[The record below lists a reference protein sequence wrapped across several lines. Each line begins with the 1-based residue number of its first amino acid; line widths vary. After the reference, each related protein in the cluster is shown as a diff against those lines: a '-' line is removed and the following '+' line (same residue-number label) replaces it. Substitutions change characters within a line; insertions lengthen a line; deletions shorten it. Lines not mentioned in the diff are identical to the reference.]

1 MKTNPILL
9 SGASFALVLA
19 APAVARSANRPVDPS
34 PAPTGQP
41 ETVQSET
48 GQSATGQSAEST
60 AGLQRVAD
68 AGRDVVVTANRT
80 ATPIDRVG
88 QAVTV
93 LDTATIER
101 RQASNV
107 SDLLLQTPGV
117 TVARNGGVGTTTS
130 LSIRGAETDQTVALI
145 DGIKLNDPSS
155 PGGGFDFG
163 GLLVGNIA
171 RIEVLRGAQS
181 VLWGNQA
188 IGGVVNLIT
197 RQPTDH
203 LAVNARAEGGWH
215 DTGQG
220 FLNVSDRIGPV
231 SASLGGGYY
240 RTDGNSAFAG
250 GREKDGYRNH
260 GFNGSVGV
268 ALAANLSVDVR
279 GFYSDGRTDID
290 GYPAPLYAFGDTP
303 DYALTKQAIGYAGV
317 NLGLFDGRLK
327 NRFGY
332 AYTDT
337 RRRDIDPT
345 GGVDTETFRSR
356 GLNNRMEYQGV
367 LDLGPIVQATFGAE
381 REVTRFTTMSPGSPQ
396 TIGRAA
402 IWSGYGQLVVT
413 PVTGLTATGGV
424 RHDDHNVFGGA
435 TTFSGSGA
443 YSPNG
448 GATVLRGSYSEG
460 FKAPTPY
467 QLQSEYGNAALRPE
481 RSHGWDAGVTQ
492 RAVGGAIEASATWFH
507 RDSADLINFVSC
519 PEAATS
525 GICVNRPFG
534 TYDNVARATSEGLEA
549 TLALRPAEGFEVS
562 GSYTYLDATNR
573 SVGTA
578 AYGRRLARRP
588 SQSVTANVDYRW
600 GFGLETG
607 ATLTDVGDSFDDA
620 SNARRLPGYVLL
632 AVRAS
637 YPVTRNVSVYGR
649 VENLTD
655 SVYQTIYRYGQPGR
669 AAYGGI
675 RLSY

>member
-1 MKTNPILL
+1 MKKLILL
-9 SGASFALVLA
+9 STAALAIGLTVPA
-19 APAVARSANRPVDPS
+19 AA
-34 PAPTGQP
+34 
-41 ETVQSET
+41 QST
-48 GQSATGQSAEST
+48 SSATVAADAPGAGQSAEST
-60 AGLQRVAD
+60 AGLEQAAN
-68 AGRDVVVTANRT
+68 AGRDVVVTADRT
-80 ATPIDRVG
+80 AEPIDRVG
-88 QAVTV
+88 QSVTV
-93 LDTATIER
+93 LDTATIVQ
-101 RQASNV
+101 RQVSNV

-117 TVARNGGVGTTTS
+117 TVARNGGTGTLTS
-130 LSIRGAETDQTVALI
+130 LSIRGAESDQTVALI

-203 LAVNARAEGGWH
+203 LELNARAEGGWH
-215 DTGQG
+215 ETGQG
-220 FLNVSDRIGPV
+220 FANVSDRIGPV

-240 RTDGNSAFAG
+240 RTEGNSAYAAG
-250 GREKDGYRNH
+250 TERDGYRNF
-260 GFNGSVGV
+260 GFNGSVTV
-268 ALAANLSVDVR
+268 ALAQNLSVDLR

-290 GYPAPLYAFGDTP
+290 GFPPPNYTFADTP
-303 DYALTKQAIGYAGV
+303 EYALTKQAIGYAGI

-345 GGVDTETFRSR
+345 GGVDTEEFRSR
-356 GLNNRMEYQGV
+356 GQNERFEYQGV
-367 LDLGPIVQATFGAE
+367 IDLGPVAQATFGAE
-381 REVTRFTTMSPGSPQ
+381 RELTRSATSSYGVPDPAA
-396 TIGRAA
+396 RAR

-413 PVTGLTATGGV
+413 PATGLTVTGGV

-435 TTFSGSGA
+435 TTVSGSGA
-443 YSPNG
+443 YTPNG
-448 GATVLRGSYSEG
+448 GNTVLRASYSEG
-460 FKAPTPY
+460 FKAPTLY
-467 QLQSEYGNAALRPE
+467 ELQSEYGNESLRPE

-492 RAVGGAIEASATWFH
+492 KAVGGAIEASATWFH
-507 RDSADLINFVSC
+507 RNSNDLINFVSC
-519 PEAATS
+519 DGPLT
-525 GICVNRPFG
+525 GICTNRPYG
-534 TYDNVARATSEGLEA
+534 TYENVARALSQGLEA
-549 TLALRPAEGFEVS
+549 TLALHPVEGFTVS
-562 GSYTYLDATNR
+562 GSYTYLDAEDR
-573 SVGTA
+573 SPGSLA
-578 AYGRRLARRP
+578 FGRRLARRP

-600 GFGLETG
+600 FFGLETG
-607 ATLTDVGDSFDDA
+607 ATLTAVGDSFDDA
-620 SNARRLPGYVLL
+620 ADARQLDGYVLL

-637 YPVTRNVSVYGR
+637 YPVTHNVSVYGR
-649 VENLTD
+649 IENLADQRYQT
-655 SVYQTIYRYGQPGR
+655 VYQYGQPGR

>member
-1 MKTNPILL
+1 MKTSILL
-9 SGASFALVLA
+9 STAALAIGLA
-19 APAVARSANRPVDPS
+19 VPAAAQSTS
-34 PAPTGQP
+34 PA
-41 ETVQSET
+41 TVATDSP
-48 GQSATGQSAEST
+48 SAGQSAEST
-60 AGLQRVAD
+60 AGLEQAAN

-80 ATPIDRVG
+80 AEPIDRVG
-88 QAVTV
+88 QSVTV
-93 LDTATIER
+93 LDTATIVQ
-101 RQASNV
+101 RQVSNV

-117 TVARNGGVGTTTS
+117 TVARNGGTGTTTGV
-130 LSIRGAETDQTVALI
+130 SIRGAETDQTVTLI
-145 DGIKLNDPSS
+145 DGVKLNDPSS

-203 LAVNARAEGGWH
+203 LELNARAEGGWH
-215 DTGQG
+215 ETGQG
-220 FLNVSDRIGPV
+220 FANVSDKIGPV

-240 RTDGNSAFAG
+240 RTEGNSAYFAG
-250 GREKDGYRNH
+250 TERDGYRNF
-260 GFNGSVGV
+260 GFNGSVTV
-268 ALAANLSVDVR
+268 ALAQNLSVDFR

-290 GYPAPLYAFGDTP
+290 GFPPPNYTFADTP
-303 DYALTKQAIGYAGV
+303 EYALTKQAIGYAGI

-337 RRRDIDPT
+337 RRRNIDPT
-345 GGVDTETFRSR
+345 GGVDTETFLGR

-381 REVTRFTTMSPGSPQ
+381 REVTRFTTSSYGGPQ
-396 TIGRAA
+396 TIGRAR

-413 PVTGLTATGGV
+413 PVTGLTVTGGV
-424 RHDDHNVFGGA
+424 RHDDHNIFGGA
-435 TTFSGSGA
+435 TTVSGSGA
-443 YSPNG
+443 YTPNG
-448 GATVLRGSYSEG
+448 GNTVFRASYSEG
-460 FKAPTPY
+460 FKAPTLY
-467 QLQSEYGNAALRPE
+467 QLQSEYGNALLRPE

-492 RAVGGAIEASATWFH
+492 KAVGGAIEASATWFH
-507 RDSADLINFVSC
+507 RDSDDLINFVSC
-519 PEAATS
+519 DGPLT
-525 GICVNRPFG
+525 GICTNRPYG
-534 TYDNVARATSEGLEA
+534 TYDNVSRALSQGLEA
-549 TLALRPAEGFEVS
+549 TIALHPAEGFTVS
-562 GSYTYLDATNR
+562 GSYTYLDAEDR
-573 SVGTA
+573 SPGSPTF
-578 AYGRRLARRP
+578 GQRLARRP

-600 GFGLETG
+600 FFGLETG
-607 ATLTDVGDSFDDA
+607 ATLTAVGDSFDDA
-620 SNARRLPGYVLL
+620 ADTQQLDGYVLL

-637 YPVTRNVSVYGR
+637 YPVTHNVSVYGR
-649 VENLTD
+649 VENLAD
-655 SVYQTIYRYGQPGR
+655 QRYQTIYQYGQPGR

>member
-1 MKTNPILL
+1 MKNHILL
-9 SGASFALVLA
+9 STAALAIGVA
-19 APAVARSANRPVDPS
+19 APAVAQSTSAATVATDS
-34 PAPTGQP
+34 PGA
-41 ETVQSET
+41 
-48 GQSATGQSAEST
+48 GQSAEST
-60 AGLQRVAD
+60 AGLEQATNS
-68 AGRDVVVTANRT
+68 GRDVVVTANRT
-80 ATPIDRVG
+80 AEPIDRVG
-88 QAVTV
+88 QSVTV
-93 LDTATIER
+93 LDTATIVQ
-101 RQASNV
+101 RQVSNV

-117 TVARNGGVGTTTS
+117 TVARNGGTGTTTGV
-130 LSIRGAETDQTVALI
+130 SIRGAETDQTVALI
-145 DGIKLNDPSS
+145 DGVKLNDPSS

-203 LAVNARAEGGWH
+203 LELNARAEGGWH
-215 DTGQG
+215 ETGQG
-220 FLNVSDRIGPV
+220 FANVSDKIGPV

-240 RTDGNSAFAG
+240 RTEGNSAYAAG
-250 GREKDGYRNH
+250 TERDGYRNF
-260 GFNGSVGV
+260 GFNGSVTV
-268 ALAANLSVDVR
+268 ALAQNLSVDLR

-290 GYPAPLYAFGDTP
+290 GFPPPNYTFADTP
-303 DYALTKQAIGYAGV
+303 EYALTKQAIGYAGV

-345 GGVDTETFRSR
+345 GGVDTETFLGR

-367 LDLGPIVQATFGAE
+367 LDLGPIVQTTFGAE
-381 REVTRFTTMSPGSPQ
+381 REVTRFTTSSYGGPQ

-413 PVTGLTATGGV
+413 PVNGLTVTGGV
-424 RHDDHNVFGGA
+424 RHDEHNVFGGA
-435 TTFSGSGA
+435 TTVSGSGA
-443 YSPNG
+443 YTPNG
-448 GATVLRGSYSEG
+448 GNTVFRASYSEG
-460 FKAPTPY
+460 FKAPTLY
-467 QLQSEYGNAALRPE
+467 QLQSEYGNALLRPE

-492 RAVGGAIEASATWFH
+492 KAVGGAIEASATWFH
-507 RDSADLINFVSC
+507 RNSNDLINFVSC
-519 PEAATS
+519 IAPLT
-525 GICVNRPFG
+525 GICTNRPYG
-534 TYDNVARATSEGLEA
+534 TYDNVARALSQGLEA
-549 TLALRPAEGFEVS
+549 TLALHPADGFTVS
-562 GSYTYLDATNR
+562 GSYTYLDAEDR
-573 SVGTA
+573 SPGSLTF
-578 AYGRRLARRP
+578 GRRLARRP

-600 GFGLETG
+600 FFGLETG
-607 ATLTDVGDSFDDA
+607 ATLTAVGDSFDDA
-620 SNARRLPGYVLL
+620 ADTRQLDGYVLL

-637 YPVTRNVSVYGR
+637 YPVTHNVSVYGR
-649 VENLTD
+649 VENLAD
-655 SVYQTIYRYGQPGR
+655 QRYQTIYQYGQPGR

>member
-1 MKTNPILL
+1 MKTIFLLSAATLALGLAVPALAQSTTPNPIDT
-9 SGASFALVLA
+9 SGDDTRLA
-19 APAVARSANRPVDPS
+19 PNN
-34 PAPTGQP
+34 
-41 ETVQSET
+41 
-48 GQSATGQSAEST
+48 GQSAEST
-60 AGLQRVAD
+60 AGLERVAN

-80 ATPIDRVG
+80 ATPIERVG

-101 RQASNV
+101 RQASTV
-107 SDLLLQTPGV
+107 SDLLLETPGV

-155 PGGGFDFG
+155 PGGGFNFG
-163 GLLVGNIA
+163 TLLIGNIA

-197 RQPTDH
+197 RQPTER

-220 FLNVSDRIGPV
+220 FLNVSDKIGPV

-240 RTDGNSAFAG
+240 RTDGNSAYFAG
-250 GREKDGYRNH
+250 KEKDGYRNF
-260 GFNGSVGV
+260 GFNGSVNV
-268 ALAANLSVDVR
+268 ALASNLSVDAR

-290 GYPAPLYAFGDTP
+290 GFPPPDYVFGDTP
-303 DYALTKQAIGYAGV
+303 EYELTKQFVGYGGV
-317 NLGLFDGRLK
+317 NLALFDGRLK

-345 GGVDTETFRSR
+345 GGTNTETFRGR
-356 GLNNRMEYQGV
+356 GLNDRLEYQGI
-367 LDLGPIVQATFGAE
+367 LALGPIVQATFGAE
-381 REVTRFTTMSPGSPQ
+381 REVTRFTTSGFGTQ
-396 TIGRAA
+396 TVGRAR

-413 PVTGLTATGGV
+413 PVAGLTATGGV

-443 YSPNG
+443 YTPNG

-460 FKAPTPY
+460 FKAPTLY
-467 QLQSEYGNAALRPE
+467 QLQSEYGNSLLRPE
-481 RSHGWDAGVTQ
+481 RSHGYDAGITQ
-492 RAVGGAIEASATWFH
+492 KAVGGAIEASATWFH
-507 RDSADLINFVSC
+507 RDSRDLINFVSC
-519 PEAATS
+519 PTPLT
-525 GICVNRPFG
+525 GICVARPNG

-549 TLALRPAEGFEVS
+549 TLALKPVQGFEVS
-562 GSYTYLDATNR
+562 GSYTYLDAVDH
-573 SVGTA
+573 SVGDTNF
-578 AYGRRLARRP
+578 GRRLARRP

-600 GFGLETG
+600 FFGLETG
-607 ATLTDVGDSFDDA
+607 ATLTDVGTSYDDA

-637 YPVTRNVSVYGR
+637 YPVTHNVSVYGR
-649 VENLTD
+649 VENLTS
-655 SVYQTIYRYGQPGR
+655 SVYQTIYQYGQPGR